1 VQLPKAIFF
10 DMDDT
15 ILDDY
20 AVSDRSWEQ
29 VCRSVASHIET
40 LGLDADNL
48 LAEIRE
54 IRVWFWNDPE
64 RNRQRGLDLRAA
76 RQEIFSLALARL
88 GIEDAA
94 LVSEVVDSYM
104 ALKSATVELIPG
116 ALDTLRRLRQ
126 EGFRLALITNGNA
139 QEQRAKVERA
149 ELEPLFEFVL
159 IAGEFGVSKPDQR
172 VFRHTLKQMDV
183 LPAETWMVGDN
194 LLNDVGGAQ
203 AVGIYGV
210 WVDGQGTGLP
220 EHSPVRPDRTV
231 RSIVELVP
239 DAGG

>member
-1 VQLPKAIFF
+1 MQPPKAIFF

-29 VCRSVASHIET
+29 VCGSFASRIEM
-40 LGLDADNL
+40 LGLEAGNL

-220 EHSPVRPDRTV
+220 EDSPVKPDRTV

>member
-1 VQLPKAIFF
+1 MQPPKAIFF

-29 VCRSVASHIET
+29 VCRSFASRIET
-40 LGLDADNL
+40 LGLEAGNL

-126 EGFRLALITNGNA
+126 DGFRLALITNGNA

-159 IAGEFGVSKPDQR
+159 IAGECGVSKPDQR
-172 VFRHTLKQMDV
+172 VFRHTLEQMNV

-194 LLNDVGGAQ
+194 LLGDVGGAQ

-220 EHSPVRPDRTV
+220 EDSPVKPDRIV
-231 RSIVELVP
+231 QSIVELVP
-239 DAGG
+239 DDGG

>member
-1 VQLPKAIFF
+1 MQLPKAIFF

-29 VCRSVASHIET
+29 VCRSFASRIET
-40 LGLDADNL
+40 LGLEAGNL

-126 EGFRLALITNGNA
+126 DGFRLALITNGNA
-139 QEQRAKVERA
+139 QEQ
-149 ELEPLFEFVL
+149 
-159 IAGEFGVSKPDQR
+159 
-172 VFRHTLKQMDV
+172 
-183 LPAETWMVGDN
+183 
-194 LLNDVGGAQ
+194 
-203 AVGIYGV
+203 
-210 WVDGQGTGLP
+210 TG
-220 EHSPVRPDRTV
+220 
-231 RSIVELVP
+231 
-239 DAGG
+239 

>member
-1 VQLPKAIFF
+1 MQPPKAIFF

-29 VCRSVASHIET
+29 VCRSFASRIET
-40 LGLDADNL
+40 LGLEAGNL

-64 RNRQRGLDLRAA
+64 RNRRRGLDLRAA
-76 RQEIFSLALARL
+76 RQEIFALALTRL

-104 ALKSATVELIPG
+104 ALKSATVELIPD
-116 ALDTLRRLRQ
+116 AMDTLRRLRQ
-126 EGFRLALITNGNA
+126 DGFRLALITNGNA

-172 VFRHTLKQMDV
+172 VFRHTLEQMNV

-220 EHSPVRPDRTV
+220 EDSPVKPDRIV

-239 DAGG
+239 DDGG

>member
-1 VQLPKAIFF
+1 MQPPKAIFF

-29 VCRSVASHIET
+29 VCRSFASRIET
-40 LGLDADNL
+40 LGLEAGNL

-64 RNRQRGLDLRAA
+64 RNRRRGLDLRAA
-76 RQEIFSLALARL
+76 RQEIFALALTRL

-104 ALKSATVELIPG
+104 ALKSATVELIPD
-116 ALDTLRRLRQ
+116 AMDTLRRLRQ
-126 EGFRLALITNGNA
+126 DGFRLALITNGNA

-172 VFRHTLKQMDV
+172 VFRHTLEQMNV

-194 LLNDVGGAQ
+194 LLGDVGGAQ

-220 EHSPVRPDRTV
+220 EDSPVKPDRIV
-231 RSIVELVP
+231 QSIVELVP
-239 DAGG
+239 DDGG